1 MLDELAFLIF
11 IFCILTYI
19 CVILFS
25 FKRKKHTKLKFLNEI
40 YSNWVKNQIKD
51 ENQLVAIQTL
61 RNFIMGNS
69 AFISAFF
76 ILLGLLVGFY
86 SSGFFNNEPFWV
98 ITNFTLGLMQISLN
112 IVIIMFCLINFSLS
126 IRSITRL
133 SLIITGNPEKY
144 SKGAFNGLELA
155 NKTFIAAKNHWM
167 AGVRGLFYLIASLLW
182 FINSWFFIIGTI
194 LITFYLIAIH
204 DVKLF

>member
-1 MLDELAFLIF
+1 MLDELAFINF

-25 FKRKKHTKLKFLNEI
+25 YKRKKHTKLKFLSEI
-40 YSNWVKNQIKD
+40 YRNWVKKHTKD

-69 AFISAFF
+69 TFISAFF

-86 SSGFFNNEPFWV
+86 SSGFFNNEPFWGN
-98 ITNFTLGLMQISLN
+98 TNFTLGLMQISLN
-112 IVIIMFCLINFSLS
+112 IIITMFCLINFSLS

-133 SLIITGNPEKY
+133 SLIITGNPEEY

-155 NKTFIAAKNHWM
+155 NKTFMTAKNHWM
-167 AGVRGLFYLIASLLW
+167 AGVRGLFYLIATLLW

-194 LITFYLIAIH
+194 LITLYLIAIH